1 MWISAVYRWRKCA
14 MRVHLPANNAFKAKS
29 VALRSTIWRAR
40 VGANFGCQDRR
51 YSTWEFQREQRE
63 TISHLCRF
71 LSVLPQRTCQPD
83 LPPTALRWYKHCR
96 RIAHHRL
103 GHATVVAGGGGS
115 DPRLRTRL
123 GRPLLL

>member
-1 MWISAVYRWRKCA
+1 MERLLLRGNASRRERAGPLGGTHEKTRPAV
-14 MRVHLPANNAFKAKS
+14 HHD
-29 VALRSTIWRAR
+29 
-40 VGANFGCQDRR
+40 VGRQDRSC
-51 YSTWEFQREQRE
+51 STWEFEREPRE
-63 TISHLCRF
+63 AISYLCRF
-71 LSVLPQRTCQPD
+71 LSVLSQRTCQPD

-96 RIAHHRL
+96 RIAHRRL